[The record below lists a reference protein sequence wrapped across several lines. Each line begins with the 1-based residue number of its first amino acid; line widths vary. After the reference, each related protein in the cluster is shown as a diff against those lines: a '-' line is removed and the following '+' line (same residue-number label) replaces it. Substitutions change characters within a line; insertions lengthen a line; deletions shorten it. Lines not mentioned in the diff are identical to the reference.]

1 MNPRKT
7 DAVAAEVRG
16 GFGNRRGLRLAF
28 AILAFAAA
36 GLLPA
41 QERFAGSGDIDRVI
55 QEAVDADQM
64 PGAVAWIGQN
74 GRILHRMS
82 YGSRSL
88 TPESEPMTMDTIFD
102 AASLTKVVA
111 TTSSIMRLFEQGRV
125 RLGDKVTEYLP
136 AFQRGKSDITV
147 RMLLTH
153 FSGLRGDVDLEPE
166 WSGYETGI
174 QKALID
180 KPVAGPGERFIYSDI
195 NFILLGEMVR
205 RITGKPLDEFARE
218 EIFLPMG
225 MTESQFNPPG
235 GRGRRIAPTELYP
248 KMAAPLRGVVHDPTA
263 RFMNGVAG
271 HAGLF
276 TTAADLSRFARM
288 LLGKGELDGKR
299 FFSPLTIQK
308 FTQPQTPAD
317 QPVLR
322 GLGFDMDSQFSA
334 NRGELF
340 PLGSFGHTGFTGTSL
355 WMDPGT
361 GAYVILLT
369 NSVHPRRR
377 PPVTALRAKV
387 ATITAAALGVDVPG
401 AILNGYNESMGGVR
415 RAVARTGSV
424 ETGLDV
430 LVREKFARLRGK
442 RVGLVTNHTGLT
454 RDGKRNIDAMVA
466 GGVRLVGIYS
476 PEHGIFGKA
485 DHDGIGDSLDPA
497 TKVKIWSLY
506 KDVNRRPSAEMLAGV
521 DVVVFDIQDIGS
533 RFYTYV
539 STMRN
544 VMEEL
549 NRRNLPLVVLDRP
562 NPITGVKVEGPVLVK
577 GSESFIGTHTLAVR
591 HGMTTGELAKLF
603 HGELGMKAPLDVVPM
618 RGWQR
623 GDWFDSTGLTWVDPS
638 PNMRSLNAALLYP
651 GVGMLEASKNY
662 SVGRGTDAPFEQ
674 IGAAFIDGPKLAA
687 YLNSRRVPG
696 VRFYPT
702 RFTPNSSNFRGQS
715 IKGVRFVITDREAFG
730 GARLGLEIA
739 AAIHK
744 LFPGKLDFAVNKN
757 LIGNPA
763 TIEMILAG
771 EDPRVIQDRQADDL
785 AAFVARRARYLLY

>member
-1 MNPRKT
+1 MRGFLLVL
-7 DAVAAEVRG
+7 AVAGAM
-16 GFGNRRGLRLAF
+16 
-28 AILAFAAA
+28 
-36 GLLPA
+36 PA
-41 QERFAGSGDIDRVI
+41 QERFPGSNDIDRVI
-55 QEAVDADQM
+55 EEAVLYDQM

-74 GRILHRMS
+74 GKILHRKA

-88 TPESEPMTMDTIFD
+88 MPATEPMTMDTIFD

-111 TTSSIMRLFEQGRV
+111 TASAMMRLVEQGKV
-125 RLGDKVTEYLP
+125 RLGDKVTDYLP
-136 AFQRGKSDITV
+136 GFQGGKSDITV

-153 FSGLRGDVDLEPE
+153 FSGMRPDVDLAPE

-180 KPVAGPGERFIYSDI
+180 KPVAAPGERFIYSDI
-195 NFILLGEMVR
+195 NFVLLGEMVR
-205 RITGKPLDEFARE
+205 RISGKPLDQFVRE
-218 EIFLPMG
+218 EIFKPLG
-225 MTESQFNPPG
+225 MTESRFNPPAVL
-235 GRGRRIAPTELYP
+235 RPLIAPTELYP
-248 KMAAPLRGVVHDPTA
+248 NMAAPLRGVVHDPTA
-263 RFMNGVAG
+263 RFMDGVAG

-288 LLGKGELDGKR
+288 LLGKGELDGQR
-299 FFSPLTIQK
+299 FFSPLTIEK

-322 GLGFDMDSQFSA
+322 GLGFDIDSQFSA

-355 WMDPGT
+355 WVDPGT

-369 NSVHPRRR
+369 NSVHPKRR

-415 RAVARTGSV
+415 RAIARTGSV

-430 LVREKFARLRGK
+430 LVREKFARLQGK
-442 RVGLVTNHTGLT
+442 KIGLVTNHTGLT
-454 RDGKRNIDAMVA
+454 RDGKRNIDVMVGA
-466 GGVRLVGIYS
+466 GLRLTAIYS
-476 PEHGIFGKA
+476 PEHGIFGKE
-485 DHDGIGDSLDPA
+485 DHEGIGDALDPA

-506 KDVNRRPSAEMLAGV
+506 KDANRRPSAEMLAGV
-521 DVVVFDIQDIGS
+521 EVVVFDIQDIGS

-549 NRRNLPLVVLDRP
+549 DKRGLPFVVLDRP
-562 NPITGVKVEGPVLVK
+562 NPIAGVKVEGPVLTK
-577 GSESFIGTHTLAVR
+577 GSETFVGTHTLALR
-591 HGMTTGELAKLF
+591 HGMTTGELARLF
-603 HGELGMKAPLDVVPM
+603 HSELGMKAPLDVVAM

-623 GDWFDSTGLTWVDPS
+623 GDWFDSTSLYWVDPS

-687 YLNSRRVPG
+687 YLNNRRVPG
-696 VRFYPT
+696 VRFYAT
-702 RFTPNSSNFRGQS
+702 RFTPNASNLKGQL
-715 IKGVRFVITDREAFG
+715 IGGVRFVITERESFG
-730 GARLGLEIA
+730 SARLGLEIA

-744 LFPGKLDFAVNKN
+744 LFPGKLDFTVNKG
-757 LIGNPA
+757 LIANPA
-763 TIEMILAG
+763 TIRMILAG
-771 EDPRVIQDRQADDL
+771 EDPRAIQDQQLDEL
-785 AAFVARRARYLLY
+785 AAFGARRAKFLIYK

>member
-1 MNPRKT
+1 MRRLLL
-7 DAVAAEVRG
+7 AVT
-16 GFGNRRGLRLAF
+16 
-28 AILAFAAA
+28 AAA
-36 GLLPA
+36 MLAG
-41 QERFAGSGDIDRVI
+41 QERFAGSEEIDRVI
-55 QEAVDADQM
+55 QEALDADQM
-64 PGAVAWIGQN
+64 PGAVAWIGQH
-74 GRILHRMS
+74 GKVLHRKA
-82 YGSRSL
+82 YGNRSL
-88 TPESEPMTMDTIFD
+88 APGREAMTMDTVFD

-111 TTSSIMRLFEQGRV
+111 TTASMMRLVEQGKV
-125 RLGDKVTEYLP
+125 RLSDKVTAYLP
-136 AFQRGKSDITV
+136 GFQNGKSDITV

-153 FSGLRGDVDLEPE
+153 FSGMRPDVDLVPE

-174 QKALID
+174 RLALTD
-180 KPVAGPGERFIYSDI
+180 KPVAAPGERFIYSDI
-195 NFILLGEMVR
+195 NFVLLGEIVR
-205 RITGKPLDEFARE
+205 KVSGKRLDEYARE
-218 EIFLPMG
+218 EIFLPLG
-225 MTESQFNPPG
+225 MTESQFNPPADL
-235 GRGRRIAPTELYP
+235 RARVAPTELYP
-248 KMAAPLRGVVHDPTA
+248 KMTEPLRGVVHDPTA
-263 RFMNGVAG
+263 RFMKGVAG

-288 LLGKGELDGKR
+288 LLGNGELDGKR

-355 WMDPGT
+355 WVDPGT
-361 GAYVILLT
+361 GGYVILLT
-369 NSVHPRRR
+369 NSVHPKRR

-387 ATITAAALGVDVPG
+387 ATIAAGALGVEVPG

-415 RAVARTGSV
+415 RTIARTGSV

-430 LVREKFARLRGK
+430 LVSQKFARLQGK

-454 RDGKRNIDAMVA
+454 RDGKRNIDVMVA
-466 GGVRLVGIYS
+466 AGVKLTAIFS
-476 PEHGIFGKA
+476 PEHGIFGTE
-485 DHDGIGDSLDPA
+485 DHEGIGDSLDPA

-506 KDVNRRPSAEMLAGV
+506 KDANRRPSAEMLAGV
-521 DVVVFDIQDIGS
+521 DVVVFDIQDIGA

-544 VMEEL
+544 VFEETSK
-549 NRRNLPLVVLDRP
+549 RNMPLVVLDRP
-562 NPITGVKVEGPVLVK
+562 NPINGVKVEGPVLTK
-577 GSESFIGTHTLAVR
+577 GSETFVGTHTLALR

-603 HGELGMKAPLDVVPM
+603 QAELGLKGPLEVVAM

-623 GDWFDSTGLTWVDPS
+623 GDWFDSTSLLWVDPS

-651 GVGMLEASKNY
+651 GVGMLEAAKNY

-687 YLNSRRVPG
+687 YLNGRRVPG

-702 RFTPNSSNFRGQS
+702 RFQPNASNLKGQL
-715 IKGVRFVITDREAFG
+715 IQGVRFVITDRESFG
-730 GARLGLEIA
+730 ATRLGLEIA
-739 AAIHK
+739 GAIHK
-744 LFPGKLDFAVNKN
+744 LFPGKLDFQINKG

-763 TIEMILAG
+763 TIRMILAG
-771 EDPRVIQDRQADDL
+771 EDPRVIQDQQAGEL
-785 AAFVARRARYLLY
+785 ADFVARRGKYLIYK

>member
-1 MNPRKT
+1 MRGFLLVL
-7 DAVAAEVRG
+7 AVAGAM
-16 GFGNRRGLRLAF
+16 
-28 AILAFAAA
+28 
-36 GLLPA
+36 PA
-41 QERFAGSGDIDRVI
+41 QERFPGSNDIDRVI
-55 QEAVDADQM
+55 EEAVLYDQM

-74 GRILHRMS
+74 GKILHRKA

-88 TPESEPMTMDTIFD
+88 MPATEPMTMDTIFD

-111 TTSSIMRLFEQGRV
+111 TASAMMRLVEQGKV
-125 RLGDKVTEYLP
+125 RLGDKVTDYLP
-136 AFQRGKSDITV
+136 GFQGGKSDITV

-153 FSGLRGDVDLEPE
+153 FSGMRPDVDLAPE

-180 KPVAGPGERFIYSDI
+180 KPVAAPGERFIYSDI
-195 NFILLGEMVR
+195 NFVLLGEMVR
-205 RITGKPLDEFARE
+205 RISGKPLDQFVRE
-218 EIFLPMG
+218 EIFKPLG
-225 MTESQFNPPG
+225 MTESRFNPPAVL
-235 GRGRRIAPTELYP
+235 RPLIAPTELYP
-248 KMAAPLRGVVHDPTA
+248 NMAAPLRGVVHDPTA
-263 RFMNGVAG
+263 RFMDGVAG

-288 LLGKGELDGKR
+288 LLGKGELDGQR
-299 FFSPLTIQK
+299 FFSPLTIEK

-322 GLGFDMDSQFSA
+322 GLGFDIDSQFSA

-355 WMDPGT
+355 WVDPGT

-369 NSVHPRRR
+369 NSVHPKRR

-415 RAVARTGSV
+415 RAIARTGSV

-430 LVREKFARLRGK
+430 LVREKFARLQGK
-442 RVGLVTNHTGLT
+442 KIGLVTNHTGLT
-454 RDGKRNIDAMVA
+454 RDGKRNIDVMVGA
-466 GGVRLVGIYS
+466 GLRLTAIYS
-476 PEHGIFGKA
+476 PEHGIFGKE
-485 DHDGIGDSLDPA
+485 DHEGIGDALDPA

-506 KDVNRRPSAEMLAGV
+506 KDANRRPSAEMLAGV
-521 DVVVFDIQDIGS
+521 EVVVFDIQDIGS

-549 NRRNLPLVVLDRP
+549 DKRGLPFVVLDRP
-562 NPITGVKVEGPVLVK
+562 NPIAGVKVEGPVLTK
-577 GSESFIGTHTLAVR
+577 GSETFVGTHTLALR
-591 HGMTTGELAKLF
+591 HGMTTGELARLF
-603 HGELGMKAPLDVVPM
+603 HSELGMKAPLDVVAM

-623 GDWFDSTGLTWVDPS
+623 GDWFDSTSLYWVDPS

-687 YLNSRRVPG
+687 YLNNRRVPG
-696 VRFYPT
+696 VRFYAT
-702 RFTPNSSNFRGQS
+702 RFTPNASNLKGQL
-715 IKGVRFVITDREAFG
+715 IGGVRFVITDRESFG
-730 GARLGLEIA
+730 SARLGLEIA

-744 LFPGKLDFAVNKN
+744 LFPGKLDFTVNKG
-757 LIGNPA
+757 LIANPA
-763 TIEMILAG
+763 TIRMILAG
-771 EDPRVIQDRQADDL
+771 EDPRAIQDQQLDEL
-785 AAFVARRARYLLY
+785 AAFGARRAKFLIYK